1 MLISLCSWIKAC
13 YNSVT
18 GKNKDIS
25 KSVDLDLWFL
35 NWAEIVSE
43 IIGLDFGELE
53 EEGSLKYVKA
63 KQIHISLS
71 HLTNDFSAFNGV

>member
-1 MLISLCSWIKAC
+1 MLISSCSWIKSC

-35 NWAEIVSE
+35 YRAEIISE
-43 IIGLDFGELE
+43 LIGMDFGELE
-53 EEGSLKYVKA
+53 EDGSLKYVKA
-63 KQIHISLS
+63 K
-71 HLTNDFSAFNGV
+71 